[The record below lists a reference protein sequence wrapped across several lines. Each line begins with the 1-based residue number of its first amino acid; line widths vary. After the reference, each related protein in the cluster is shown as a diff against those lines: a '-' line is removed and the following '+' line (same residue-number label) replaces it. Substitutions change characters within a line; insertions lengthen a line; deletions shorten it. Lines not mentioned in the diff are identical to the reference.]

1 MNPMRQ
7 IPLIFPICM
16 MRMANCV
23 HRILLVALLILG
35 IPEGDALS
43 AAFND
48 SGPGTG
54 GISIPQVF
62 TPNDFS
68 SVRHQVRPATLTIS
82 PPIQR
87 VLGISPDPE
96 GGFPNDPIE
105 YDLVV
110 TTTDSVDVPW
120 LPGETHLL
128 LLLAR
133 SSSSRFVRTPPRI
146 DLLLVGPSPG
156 IWREGPPLAVNED
169 PVEWVVPSVP
179 PGLYRF
185 HAFDSST
192 GLSKTSDFTFEIGS
206 LPVELTPTPTP
217 TITETQTPTPTE
229 TPVIVLPTETP
240 TPTEPSLAVYD
251 WSDR

>member
-1 MNPMRQ
+1 MRT
-7 IPLIFPICM
+7 
-16 MRMANCV
+16 ANCLSGIV
-23 HRILLVALLILG
+23 LVALLILG
-35 IPEGDALS
+35 TPGGEALS

-68 SVRHQVRPATLTIS
+68 SVRHQVRPATRSIS

-87 VLGISPDPE
+87 VLGITQDPE

-110 TTTDSVDVPW
+110 TTTDALDVPW

-156 IWREGPPLAVNED
+156 IWREGPPLAVNDD
-169 PVEWVVPSVP
+169 PVEWVVPDVP

-185 HAFDSST
+185 HAYDLST

-206 LPVELTPTPTP
+206 LPAEVTPTPSP
-217 TITETQTPTPTE
+217 TFTETFTPTPTPTE
-229 TPVIVLPTETP
+229 TPVIVPPTETP
-240 TPTEPSLAVYD
+240 TPTEPPLAVDD
-251 WSDR
+251 WSER